1 MGLVAIDN
9 LVPGMSLTSDVCDRN
24 GRLLLGAGSALTDK
38 HIYIFRTWGV
48 VEVDIL
54 GVETD
59 EKCHTSVEMIGTE
72 VLAAAEAEVLPLFRY
87 ADLSH
92 PCMKQLLHVGILR
105 KAQHVAY

>member
-9 LVPGMSLTSDVCDRN
+9 LSPGMSLTSDVHDRN
-24 GRLLLGAGSALTDK
+24 GRLLLGAGAELTDK

-59 EKCHTSVEMIGTE
+59 DESLAPSDTIDPD
-72 VLAAAEAEVLPLFRY
+72 VLAAAAAEVGPLFRH
-87 ADLSH
+87 ADLAH
-92 PCMKQLLHVGILR
+92 PCMNQLLRLAVLR
-105 KAQHVAY
+105 KAHYDVR